1 MTVSV
6 HARAAD
12 DTKVSGGQIVVE
24 SLRALGVRFVFGVP
38 GGQTLA
44 ITDALRDS
52 NDIRFVTARHEGA
65 AACMADAIGRLS
77 GSPGVCIATT
87 GPGATNMLTGIGG
100 AFRDS
105 SPVIAITCNNKLADL
120 DRDDAQAADHIA
132 IFRPLVKWAKLVLD
146 ARTIPQVI
154 EEAFIRAT
162 TGCPGPVLIDFA
174 RDVLETRI
182 DGGLLESA
190 QQSGRLLARK
200 RERESGDPLRIEEA
214 ARLLKSA
221 RRPTMWLGNGAKL
234 SGCSAEALKLAAM
247 LEMPVITT
255 FNGIGAAP
263 TTNPLVYGAL
273 SRMGTELS
281 SRVLAETDVLL
292 AVGNS
297 FNAISTSRWSLKLPD
312 TIVQIDV
319 DPTML
324 GRYYASKTLGI
335 VGDAR
340 AALTALTARLESA
353 TTDAEAVNE
362 RRQRLSALT
371 EIRREWWRTARG
383 QGIAKPGV
391 ISPDVVMEVV
401 RKAAPDNTIAV
412 FDAGNPGVWSYLWET
427 TETGGYMKPVG
438 FGNMGF
444 GVPAAIAAK
453 LQSPDRPVIAF
464 VGDGSLGMTLGEL
477 ETVARENLSI
487 CIVVMNDC
495 GYGNI
500 RQEQIVHFAGRTIGV
515 DFTDVDYSAV
525 ARASGLVGVRVNSA
539 EGLDGAVRDALS
551 SKRPTLVEAMIDRDV
566 NAWTYPWFRRYEIGD

>member
-1 MTVSV
+1 MSS
-6 HARAAD
+6 
-12 DTKVSGGQIVVE
+12 K

-44 ITDALRDS
+44 VTDALRDS

-77 GSPGVCIATT
+77 GGPGVCIATT

-100 AFRDS
+100 AFRNS

-200 RERESGDPLRIEEA
+200 RERVSGDPLRIEEA

-255 FNGIGAAP
+255 FNGIGAA
-263 TTNPLVYGAL
+263 A
-273 SRMGTELS
+273 
-281 SRVLAETDVLL
+281 DH
-292 AVGNS
+292 
-297 FNAISTSRWSLKLPD
+297 
-312 TIVQIDV
+312 Q
-319 DPTML
+319 
-324 GRYYASKTLGI
+324 
-335 VGDAR
+335 
-340 AALTALTARLESA
+340 SA
-353 TTDAEAVNE
+353 G
-362 RRQRLSALT
+362 L
-371 EIRREWWRTARG
+371 WRTQSNGNGTLLPRSCGNRRA
-383 QGIAKPGV
+383 PG
-391 ISPDVVMEVV
+391 
-401 RKAAPDNTIAV
+401 
-412 FDAGNPGVWSYLWET
+412 GWQQL
-427 TETGGYMKPVG
+427 
-438 FGNMGF
+438 
-444 GVPAAIAAK
+444 
-453 LQSPDRPVIAF
+453 
-464 VGDGSLGMTLGEL
+464 
-477 ETVARENLSI
+477 
-487 CIVVMNDC
+487 
-495 GYGNI
+495 
-500 RQEQIVHFAGRTIGV
+500 
-515 DFTDVDYSAV
+515 
-525 ARASGLVGVRVNSA
+525 
-539 EGLDGAVRDALS
+539 
-551 SKRPTLVEAMIDRDV
+551 
-566 NAWTYPWFRRYEIGD
+566 

>member
-1 MTVSV
+1 MDVTV
-6 HARAAD
+6 HAAGAD
-12 DTKVSGGQIVVE
+12 DTKVSGGRIVVE
-24 SLRALGVRFVFGVP
+24 ALRALGVRFVFGVP

-65 AACMADAIGRLS
+65 AACMADAIGRIS
-77 GSPGVCIATT
+77 GGPGVCIATT

-105 SPVIAITCNNKLADL
+105 SPVIAITCNNRLADL

-190 QQSGRLLARK
+190 QQSGRLLTRK
-200 RERESGDPLRIEEA
+200 PERVGGDPLRIAEA
-214 ARLLKSA
+214 ARVLRSS

-234 SGCSAEALKLAAM
+234 SGCSAEALRLAAM

-263 TTNPLVYGAL
+263 TTNQLVYGAL

-297 FNAISTSRWSLKLPD
+297 LNAISTSRWSLKLPD
-312 TIVQIDV
+312 TIVQIDIE
-319 DPTML
+319 PTML
-324 GRYYASKTLGI
+324 GRYYAAKTLGI
-335 VGDAR
+335 LGDAQ
-340 AALTALTARLESA
+340 AALAALGAQLKSA
-353 TTDAEAVNE
+353 TPDAEAAIE
-362 RRQRLSALT
+362 RRQRLSALAGDSSGVVAHGA
-371 EIRREWWRTARG
+371 RPGYREAWR
-383 QGIAKPGV
+383 
-391 ISPDVVMEVV
+391 D
-401 RKAAPDNTIAV
+401 
-412 FDAGNPGVWSYLWET
+412 
-427 TETGGYMKPVG
+427 
-438 FGNMGF
+438 
-444 GVPAAIAAK
+444 
-453 LQSPDRPVIAF
+453 
-464 VGDGSLGMTLGEL
+464 
-477 ETVARENLSI
+477 
-487 CIVVMNDC
+487 
-495 GYGNI
+495 
-500 RQEQIVHFAGRTIGV
+500 FA
-515 DFTDVDYSAV
+515 
-525 ARASGLVGVRVNSA
+525 
-539 EGLDGAVRDALS
+539 
-551 SKRPTLVEAMIDRDV
+551 
-566 NAWTYPWFRRYEIGD
+566 